1 MISGM
6 TSRLKF
12 FHMLIPSLGWLRGLD
27 RQTMRFDAEAGAIG
41 AILILP
47 QAFALATLA
56 GMPPEYGIYT
66 SIFPVIIAA
75 LWGSSRHTLSGPNTA
90 LCVLIAYSVAP
101 FAGVGNDTYIG
112 YVLALTFMVGV
123 IELSL
128 GMLRLGAVLDFIS
141 KTVIAAIVLAVS
153 LIIIVSAGSALLGV
167 MANFGEPFHVKV
179 YQFMH
184 DIPHANGYS
193 LAVGLTTVITG
204 LMARRIWKRY
214 ALVIGMAAGVVVSL
228 ALNAAYG
235 PATTGIELIGNL
247 SVAILPLSLPRFD
260 MESLY
265 VIQQMLA
272 SAFAIAFLGLM
283 QTVVIARSIAE
294 KSGQLIDTNQEIIGQ
309 GFSNLAGSFLSSF
322 ASSGSFNR
330 SAAHFE
336 VGARTPM
343 AAVYASLLLGLIAL
357 AGGQAI
363 AYIPMPAVAGALI
376 LVGYGLI
383 DINSIR
389 QITRMRQ
396 EMAIFLL
403 TLAVAL
409 WLGLNA
415 GVFTG
420 LALSLVVYLWYA
432 STPNVGVE
440 MHTARDGRPVSVVT
454 IDGNL
459 FFGSVRHVA
468 RLLSQLGEQEDNNI
482 FLLRTDHL
490 TYLDV
495 PGAAMLAA
503 EAKRRRAHGDEIYI
517 YVTRSSVLK
526 VLQDSGM
533 LKIFGEQNIIHRGL
547 DHPMKYLLHPK
558 SGSKTDAPI
567 LKGQQLMQD
576 LARHLH
582 TLRLFSHI
590 PLKQLNCLLGKSAVA
605 STRAGDILLKEGDS
619 ERMHLVLLDGEIE
632 AERTWSTPE
641 GHDHSVTW
649 TLAPPETGMGF
660 SFLGSASRVRARA
673 LTDARYLTIDGDLV
687 DELAGWNQRFTEEF
701 NANPELQ
708 RRMGLIK
715 QIGIFR
721 DLPLENVSEAFK
733 HMRQREVQA
742 GESVITQGEKGDAFY
757 LIDTGEAEIIRTD
770 PMTDETNH
778 VAQLGPGDSFGEES
792 LLQEGYRNAT
802 VNMITPGQL
811 LVLDKSDFDELIRPT
826 FVEEVTAEQAMEM
839 IKTGKASWIDC
850 RYDMEYEESHIPGA
864 KLLPL
869 DTIRSQIHTLDP
881 DATYVVY
888 CRSGRRSKAAAFIL
902 RERNLKAMSMAGGI
916 KGWPFEV
923 EISPT

>member
-1 MISGM
+1 MISALRF
-6 TSRLKF
+6 SR
-12 FHMLIPSLGWLRGLD
+12 MLVPSFDWLRGMD
-27 RQTMRFDAEAGAIG
+27 RKTLRVDAEAGFIG

-75 LWGSSRHTLSGPNTA
+75 LWGASRHTLSGPNTA

-101 FAGVGNDTYIG
+101 FASVGNETYIG

-141 KTVIAAIVLAVS
+141 QTVIAAIVLAVS

-167 MANFGEPFHVKV
+167 ISNFGEPFHVKV
-179 YQFMH
+179 YQFLH
-184 DIPHANGYS
+184 DIPRANGYS
-193 LAVGLTTVITG
+193 LAVGLTTVIAG
-204 LMARRIWKRY
+204 LIARRFWKRY
-214 ALVIGMAAGVVVSL
+214 ALVIGMAAGILVSVSL
-228 ALNAAYG
+228 NAVAG

-247 SVAILPLSLPRFD
+247 AISTLPLSLPRFD
-260 MESLY
+260 LQSLY
-265 VIQQMLA
+265 VIQQLIA

-330 SAAHFE
+330 SAAHYE
-336 VGARTPM
+336 VGARTPL
-343 AAVYASLLLGLIAL
+343 AAVYASAMLGLIAL
-357 AGGQAI
+357 IGGGLV

-383 DINSIR
+383 DIKGIR
-389 QITRMRQ
+389 QITHMRQ

-403 TLAVAL
+403 TLTVAL

-420 LALSLVVYLWYA
+420 LFLSLVIYLWYA
-432 STPNVGVE
+432 STPNVE
-440 MHTARDGRPVSVVT
+440 FETHTARDGRPVTVIT

-459 FFGSVRHVA
+459 FFGSVRHVSRELA
-468 RLLSQLGEQEDNNI
+468 QLGEQGDSNI

-503 EAKRRRAHGDEIYI
+503 EAKRRHERGDEIYI
-517 YVTRSSVLK
+517 YVTRNSVLK
-526 VLQDSGM
+526 VLEDSGM
-533 LKIFGEQNIIHRGL
+533 LKLFGEQNVIHRTL

-558 SGSKTDAPI
+558 SAGKTDTPAAKGEG
-567 LKGQQLMQD
+567 LKQD

-590 PLKQLNCLLGKSAVA
+590 PLKQLNCLLGKSSAVSA
-605 STRAGDILLKEGDS
+605 SAGDILLKEGDS

-632 AERTWSTPE
+632 AERSWSTPDGRE
-641 GHDHSVTW
+641 HATTW
-649 TLAPPETGMGF
+649 KLAPPETGMGF
-660 SFLGSASRVRARA
+660 SFLGSASRVRVRA
-673 LTDARYLTIDGDLV
+673 LSDARYLTIDSDLV

-701 NANPELQ
+701 NADPELE

-715 QIGIFR
+715 QIGVFR

-733 HMRQREVQA
+733 RMKKRKVQA
-742 GESVITQGEKGDAFY
+742 GESVVTQGEKGDAFY

-778 VAQLGPGDSFGEES
+778 VAQIGPGDSFGEES

-811 LVLDKSDFDELIRPT
+811 LVLEKSDFDALIKPT

-839 IKTGKASWIDC
+839 IGSGKASWIDC

-864 KLLPL
+864 QLLPL
-869 DTIRSQIHTLDP
+869 DTLRSQIHLLDP

-902 RERNLKAMSMAGGI
+902 RERNLKAVSMAGGI
-916 KGWPFEV
+916 KGWPYEV
-923 EISPT
+923 EIPSIE